1 MMVVDATLAP
11 GEREALLAEVALQ
24 LPLWLQRAA
33 QPQPQVTD
41 QLVDLLGYTPQA
53 LRRVRAVHLLLADAT
68 ARFVAALPAAMR
80 APRPASERPVELA
93 GVVRGP
99 VNWGATARLQATGQ
113 PATYVVMPRRRVFN
127 TPEHRALAWA
137 LARLGDTA
145 AIAMGPSDDDTADPA
160 SWTADAL
167 AVRRRIHW
175 ARRVDW
181 LSGITPRR
189 PDQRVRGR
197 LRRSRDRFVAGPL
210 SDVLDALIAF
220 ETTDGPTLA
229 SLLAQRY
236 FIPERDWR
244 LFEVVVLIRLDRAL
258 ADAAAGVRRALMS
271 ESGQVGAYRIGPDHE
286 VRLRYQGWPAAASRR
301 QAAAARHGVT
311 VAPSQPDIIVERLGV
326 KPDCVVLE
334 LKASRRPGTLGD
346 GLSQLLGYLHERPS
360 LFGPQPAGW
369 LVPLPNSELE
379 AVDPDPGEPLWIVA
393 ADQVADAI
401 VLRMATAC

>member
-1 MMVVDATLAP
+1 
-11 GEREALLAEVALQ
+11 
-24 LPLWLQRAA
+24 
-33 QPQPQVTD
+33 
-41 QLVDLLGYTPQA
+41 
-53 LRRVRAVHLLLADAT
+53 
-68 ARFVAALPAAMR
+68 
-80 APRPASERPVELA
+80 
-93 GVVRGP
+93 
-99 VNWGATARLQATGQ
+99 
-113 PATYVVMPRRRVFN
+113 MPRRRVFD

-137 LARLGDTA
+137 LARLDDTA
-145 AIAMGPSDDDTADPA
+145 TIALGPSDDDIADPA

-167 AVRRRIHW
+167 AVGRRVHW

-197 LRRSRDRFVAGPL
+197 LRRSRDWFVAGPL
-210 SDVLDALIAF
+210 SEVLDTLIAF

-258 ADAAAGVRRALMS
+258 ADAADGVRRALMS
-271 ESGQVGAYRIGPDHE
+271 ESGQVGTYRIGPDQD
-286 VRLRYQGWPAAASRR
+286 VRLRYQRWPDAASRR

-326 KPDCVVLE
+326 QPDRVVLE

-379 AVDPDPGEPLWIVA
+379 AVDPDPGEPLWIVT

-401 VLRMATAC
+401 VRRMATEAARCASQSRRLP